1 MTLTTP
7 KVILF
12 DWDNTLVDT
21 WPVIHQALNA
31 TLAFMGHEP
40 WTLER
45 VMQDVKHSM
54 RDSFPALFGDKWEIA
69 SERYQLE
76 YRAIHM
82 EAIRALPDAE
92 HTLKQLA
99 ATDVFVAIV
108 SNKRGPS
115 LRKEIE
121 KLEWQ
126 AYFKAH
132 VGAQDA
138 ERDKPHAAPAHMALE
153 TSPVKSGSEIW
164 FVGDTGVD
172 LECAK
177 NIGAVPILYGDHVTD
192 GKTHDGF
199 AFAAHVRTQKELQAL
214 LAQHLTQ
221 CAA

>member
-1 MTLTTP
+1 MTLTPP

-21 WPVIHQALNA
+21 WPVIHRALNA
-31 TLAFMGHEP
+31 TLDFMGHAP

-69 SERYQLE
+69 SERYQHE

-82 EAIRALPDAE
+82 DAICALPDAE
-92 HTLKQLA
+92 ATLQQLA
-99 ATDVFVAIV
+99 KTDLFVAIV

-126 AYFKAH
+126 SYFKAH

-153 TSPVKSGSEIW
+153 AAPLKSGPEIW

-177 NIGAVPILYGDHVTD
+177 NIGATPILYGNHITD

-214 LAQHLTQ
+214 FAQYLG
-221 CAA
+221 